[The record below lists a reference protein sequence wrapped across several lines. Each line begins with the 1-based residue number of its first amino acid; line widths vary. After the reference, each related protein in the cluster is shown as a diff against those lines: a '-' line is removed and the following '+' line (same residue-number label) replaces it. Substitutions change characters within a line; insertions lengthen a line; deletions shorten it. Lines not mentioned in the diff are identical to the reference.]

1 MKEGGFNDVV
11 SANRTGKGA
20 DEDDDR
26 VYEFMNDCA
35 CAYVRVCIRVYA
47 CVLACLCA
55 AKEHTSTHK
64 LIHI

>member
-35 CAYVRVCIRVYA
+35 CAYVRVCVRVYA
-47 CVLACLCA
+47 CVRACLRVCVLQKNTQA
-55 AKEHTSTHK
+55 RTN
-64 LIHI
+64 